1 MFLLFLTYQK
11 DNIDRL
17 GAIKLDNL
25 INENEVNYFLYRI
38 EKNFPNFVAGII
50 TDNHGFP
57 VASKISKKLWIL
69 ENTLAMSAIT
79 KKKEFLQDSKLV
91 QIKRNLDKS
100 KNYKLLILLEKSKEY
115 KSRLK
120 PLKSLIKSQEL
131 F

>member
-1 MFLLFLTYQK
+1 V
-11 DNIDRL
+11 
-17 GAIKLDNL
+17 DNL
-25 INENEVNYFLYRI
+25 INESEVNYFLYRI

-50 TDNHGFP
+50 TDKHGFP

-69 ENTLAMSAIT
+69 ENTLALSAIT
-79 KKKEFLQDSKLV
+79 KKSEFIQDSKLV

-100 KNYKLLILLEKSKEY
+100 KNYKLLVLLDKSKEY